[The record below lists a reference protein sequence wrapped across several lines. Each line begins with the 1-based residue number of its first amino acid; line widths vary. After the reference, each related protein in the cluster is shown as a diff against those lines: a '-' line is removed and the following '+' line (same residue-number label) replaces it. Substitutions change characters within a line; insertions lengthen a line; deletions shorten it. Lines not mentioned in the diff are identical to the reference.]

1 MGKDDHK
8 KGNNE
13 EEEDLLDLEI
23 DEDFLKNDLSEENY
37 EDDSD
42 EDIIDLVDV
51 TEEDIEAGLDEK
63 DIENLGDYEL
73 DEEKINAGQGNQYE
87 GKENA
92 KDAIGI
98 EEDKA
103 EDSMW
108 GDELESDDL
117 FGAEDNID
125 EELIMSEDDKEAFPG
140 EEGSSEIDFLDDDEL
155 DEELEKL
162 IFEEEGDGA
171 DDIGEEEI
179 VEQEERPEKIVEEE
193 GPAEEIVEQ
202 EEHSEE
208 IVSQPPPLDSQ
219 AEYSEEAV
227 RKEIGPL
234 PEEKIEV
241 ILEKVASEV
250 LERVAREV
258 IPEVA
263 EKIIREEI
271 DILKKDM
278 EI

>member
-1 MGKDDHK
+1 MDKDDHK
-8 KGNNE
+8 KENNE
-13 EEEDLLDLEI
+13 EGDLLDLEI

-51 TEEDIEAGLDEK
+51 TEEDIEEGLDEK

-73 DEEKINAGQGNQYE
+73 DEEKINASQGNQYE

-98 EEDKA
+98 EEDKT

-108 GDELESDDL
+108 GNELESDDL

-125 EELIMSEDDKEAFPG
+125 EELIMSEDDKEGFTG
-140 EEGSSEIDFLDDDEL
+140 EEGGSEIDFLDDDEL

-162 IFEEEGDGA
+162 ISEEEDDGA

-179 VEQEERPEKIVEEE
+179 VEQEERSEEIIEEE
-193 GPAEEIVEQ
+193 
-202 EEHSEE
+202 EHPEE
-208 IVSQPPPLDSQ
+208 IVSQPPPLESQ

-241 ILEKVASEV
+241 VLEKVASEV

>member
-1 MGKDDHK
+1 MDKDDHK
-8 KGNNE
+8 KENNE
-13 EEEDLLDLEI
+13 EGDLLDLEI
-23 DEDFLKNDLSEENY
+23 DEDFLKNDLSEETY

-51 TEEDIEAGLDEK
+51 TEEDIEEGLDEK
-63 DIENLGDYEL
+63 DIGNLGDYEL
-73 DEEKINAGQGNQYE
+73 DEEKINASQGNQYE
-87 GKENA
+87 SKENA
-92 KDAIGI
+92 KDAIGVD
-98 EEDKA
+98 EDKT

-125 EELIMSEDDKEAFPG
+125 EELIISEDDKEGFSG
-140 EEGSSEIDFLDDDEL
+140 EEDSSEIDFLDDDEL
-155 DEELEKL
+155 DQELEKL
-162 IFEEEGDGA
+162 LSEEESEGA

-179 VEQEERPEKIVEEE
+179 FEQEAPS
-193 GPAEEIVEQ
+193 G
-202 EEHSEE
+202 E
-208 IVSQPPPLDSQ
+208 IVSQPPPLESQ
-219 AEYSEEAV
+219 TEYSEEAI

-241 ILEKVASEV
+241 VLEKVASEV

-271 DILKKDM
+271 DILKRDM